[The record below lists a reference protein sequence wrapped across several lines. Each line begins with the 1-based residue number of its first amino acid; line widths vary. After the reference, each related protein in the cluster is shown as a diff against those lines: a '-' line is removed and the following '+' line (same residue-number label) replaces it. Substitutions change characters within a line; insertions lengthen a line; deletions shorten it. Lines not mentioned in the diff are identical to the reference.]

1 MGSSLRGSEP
11 RDLSKYI
18 FPFLDVGSAKGTG
31 KAEGLAPGRV
41 DLVQAELSDIWVFN
55 LYLF

>member
-41 DLVQAELSDIWVFN
+41 DLVQAELSDI
-55 LYLF
+55 